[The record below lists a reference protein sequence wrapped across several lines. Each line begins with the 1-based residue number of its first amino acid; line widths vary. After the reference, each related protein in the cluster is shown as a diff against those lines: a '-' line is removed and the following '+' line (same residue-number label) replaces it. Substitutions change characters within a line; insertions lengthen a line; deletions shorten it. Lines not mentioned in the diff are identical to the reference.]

1 MEHKNRQMIYDFTA
15 ILADCEEIPFETG
28 EALYEAGCD
37 DGTQWSGNGVAG
49 IHFSREAVD
58 LPSAIRS
65 AIADI
70 QKAGCHVAEIRIDKH
85 ALVSI

>member
-1 MEHKNRQMIYDFTA
+1 MNYDFTA
-15 ILADCEEIPFETG
+15 ILADCEEIAFETG

-37 DGTQWSGNGVAG
+37 DGTQWSSNGFAG
-49 IHFSREAVD
+49 IHFSREAAD

-70 QKAGCHVAEIRIDKH
+70 QKAGCHVAEIRIDKD